1 MFRAETVKEFEVIE
15 LPQMRTR
22 ARGEISRVA
31 RDITFTPRSIW
42 HLKHAGAERGL
53 TTTDGGSCSGIAL
66 EKTRV
71 EVR

>member
-42 HLKHAGAERGL
+42 HLKHAGAER
-53 TTTDGGSCSGIAL
+53 
-66 EKTRV
+66 
-71 EVR
+71 